1 MNKGI
6 WIGKIIIWAI
16 VLVAI
21 VFGIVMGTM
30 YLWNILIPEL
40 FNGPVLNF
48 WQTLGLLALSKIFL
62 WTFGCRHRSHRH
74 GGGHMKQ
81 NWKERWANMDEA
93 ERERFKQKMKDKW
106 CRKVVPGESET
117 K

>member
-1 MNKGI
+1 MNKGV
-6 WIGKIIIWAI
+6 WIGKIIIMAI
-16 VLVAI
+16 VVVAI
-21 VFGIVMGTM
+21 VFGVVMGTM
-30 YLWNILIPEL
+30 YLWNMLIPEL

-62 WTFGCRHRSHRH
+62 WTFGCRHRSHH
-74 GGGHMKQ
+74 HKGMQWKQ
-81 NWKERWANMDEA
+81 HWKERWANMDEA

-106 CRKVVPGESET
+106 CRPIVPGPSES

>member
-1 MNKGI
+1 MNKGV
-6 WIGKIIIWAI
+6 WIGKIIIMAI
-16 VLVAI
+16 VVVAI
-21 VFGIVMGTM
+21 VFGVVMGTM
-30 YLWNILIPEL
+30 YLWNMLIPEL

-74 GGGHMKQ
+74 GGGHVKQ
-81 NWKERWANMDEA
+81 HWKERWANMDEA

-106 CRKVVPGESET
+106 CRKVVPGEAET

>member
-6 WIGKIIIWAI
+6 WIGKIILMAI
-16 VLVAI
+16 VLIAI
-21 VFGIVMGTM
+21 VFGVVMGTM
-30 YLWNILIPEL
+30 YLWNMLIPEL

-74 GGGHMKQ
+74 SGMQWKQ
-81 NWKERWANMDEA
+81 HWKERWANMDEA

-106 CRKVVPGESET
+106 CRRVVPDEPET

>member
-6 WIGKIIIWAI
+6 WIGKIIIMAI

-21 VFGIVMGTM
+21 VFGVVMGTM
-30 YLWNILIPEL
+30 YLWNMLIPEL

-62 WTFGCRHRSHRH
+62 WTFGCRHQSHH
-74 GGGHMKQ
+74 HKGVQWKQ
-81 NWKERWANMDEA
+81 HWKERWANMDEA

-106 CRKVVPGESET
+106 CRPVTPGPDS